1 MISGSD
7 VWFSRSELE
16 SANAGANASL
26 FVERID
32 HMFLPKPTDLKD
44 AISQYA
50 GFFGM
55 VVSIAVALYLILP
68 SGETLSNAPKLIVS
82 ILIGVFFAWLS
93 FAIRSKK

>member
-1 MISGSD
+1 
-7 VWFSRSELE
+7 
-16 SANAGANASL
+16 
-26 FVERID
+26 
-32 HMFLPKPTDLKD
+32 MFLPKPTDLKD

-68 SGETLSNAPKLIVS
+68 SGETLSNAPKLLVS

-93 FAIRSKK
+93 FAIKSKK